1 MINKAGKQGKVENKL
16 KSLKVAKLLRMKV
29 KWWRL
34 NDEWLT
40 DRQKNGHLWLWSC
53 FATEKI
59 EPSEYE
65 ILLLS
70 TLHCHTPKVASW
82 HVDCRYERNFYSNL
96 RKVLSKSRK
105 KANRHD
111 SCNIVNFYKFF
122 IQYSKTV

>member
-1 MINKAGKQGKVENKL
+1 MINKAGKQGKVENTL

-40 DRQKNGHLWLWSC
+40 DRQKDGHLWLWSC

-82 HVDCRYERNFYSNL
+82 HVDCRYEPNFYSNL
-96 RKVLSKSRK
+96 SKVLSKSRK
-105 KANRHD
+105 KQKGMIRAILLTFT
-111 SCNIVNFYKFF
+111 SFWAF
-122 IQYSKTV
+122 IQYFA